1 MKKIIHEAM
10 QQDFSSQLVL
20 GRMLYGISFVVLG
33 FYSVLKVQTLAGY
46 SPSFLPDIL
55 APVTV
60 FLIGTIF
67 AVGGFLVATGRAVAR
82 GASAILWAWVVM
94 AVFNNLFSAYFDV
107 REFFLAIA
115 LIGASLVI
123 KTMAE
128 HTPVAASGNRKEPI
142 ANVLP
147 REENS
152 KQK

>member
-33 FYSVLKVQTLAGY
+33 AYSVLKVQTLAGY
-46 SPSFLPDIL
+46 APSFLPDIL
-55 APVTV
+55 APVAV
-60 FLIGTIF
+60 LLVGIIF

-82 GASAILWAWVVM
+82 GASAILWLWVVL
-94 AVFNNLFSAYFDV
+94 AVFNNVFSAYFDV
-107 REFFLAIA
+107 RDFFIAIA
-115 LIGASLVI
+115 LIGSSLVI

-128 HTPVAASGNRKEPI
+128 HTPLAVSGNRKEPI

-147 REENS
+147 PEETT
-152 KQK
+152 KPK